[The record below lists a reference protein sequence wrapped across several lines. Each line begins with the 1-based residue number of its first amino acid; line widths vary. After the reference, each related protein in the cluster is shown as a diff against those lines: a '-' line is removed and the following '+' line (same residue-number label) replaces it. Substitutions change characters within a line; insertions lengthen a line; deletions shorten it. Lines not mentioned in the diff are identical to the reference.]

1 MMLLPSTTEMYR
13 ALVERDASFEGLF
26 YACVRTTG
34 IFCRPTCHARKPKPE
49 NVEFASTIQ
58 EALHRGY
65 RPCQLCEPMTAG
77 PAAPNWLAPL
87 LDEIKSHP
95 DLKLRDHDLRVRG
108 LDPVQVRRTFKRS
121 FGMTFQA
128 YQRARR
134 LGTAMKALHGGARTL
149 DAGLDAGFESDSG
162 FREAFAKV
170 FGDAPGRARDTALL
184 VASWIETPLGP
195 MLAIAGD
202 EGLELLEFVDRRA
215 LETELR
221 ELSRKWNPST
231 RAALR
236 LGSGRP
242 ERESR
247 DARSGQAVA
256 IVPGDHAILRRTAA
270 QLAEYFA
277 GTRREFD
284 IPLKLQGSTFQVA
297 AWQALREIPYGETRS
312 YADMARRLG
321 SPGAVRA
328 IGRANGQ
335 NRLCVVVPCHRVIQA
350 DGSLCGYGGGRWRKQ
365 WLLEHERGGR
375 QAV

>member
-1 MMLLPSTTEMYR
+1 MLLPSTTEMYR

-58 EALHRGY
+58 DALHRGY
-65 RPCQLCEPMTAG
+65 RPCQLCEPMSAG
-77 PAAPNWLAPL
+77 PAAPNWLTPL
-87 LDEIKSHP
+87 LDEIKNHP

-128 YQRARR
+128 YQRACR

-170 FGDAPGRARDTALL
+170 FGDAPGRARDNALL

-221 ELSRKWNPST
+221 ELARKWK
-231 RAALR
+231 R
-236 LGSGRP
+236 
-242 ERESR
+242 
-247 DARSGQAVA
+247 A
-256 IVPGDHAILRRTAA
+256 IVPGEHPILSQTAA
-270 QLAEYFA
+270 QLGEYFA
-277 GTRREFD
+277 GTHRAFD
-284 IPLKLQGSTFQVA
+284 IPLKLRGSQFQVA
-297 AWQALREIPYGETRS
+297 AWQALCEIPYGETRS
-312 YADMARRLG
+312 YADMARSVG

-335 NRLCVVVPCHRVIQA
+335 NRLCIVVPCHRVIQA

-365 WLLEHERGGR
+365 WLLDHERG
-375 QAV
+375 A

>member
-1 MMLLPSTTEMYR
+1 MMTLPSTAEMYR
-13 ALVERDASFEGLF
+13 ALVERDGSFEGLF

-49 NVEFASTIQ
+49 NVEFAATIQ

-65 RPCQLCEPMTAG
+65 RPCRLCEPMAAG
-77 PAAPNWLAPL
+77 ATAPNWLAPL
-87 LDEIKSHP
+87 LDDIRNEP

-128 YQRARR
+128 YQRACR

-162 FREAFAKV
+162 FRDAFARV
-170 FGDAPGRARDTALL
+170 FGDAPGRARDRALL
-184 VASWIETPLGP
+184 KASWIETPLGP
-195 MLAIAGD
+195 MLAIAGH

-221 ELSRKWNPST
+221 ELARKWK
-231 RAALR
+231 R
-236 LGSGRP
+236 
-242 ERESR
+242 
-247 DARSGQAVA
+247 A
-256 IVPGDHAILRRTAA
+256 IVPGDHPVLRQTEQ
-270 QLAEYFA
+270 QLREYFA

-284 IPLKLQGSTFQVA
+284 VPLKFEGSPFQIK
-297 AWQALREIPYGETRS
+297 AWQALCAIPYGETRS
-312 YADMARRLG
+312 YADMARSIG

-335 NRLCVVVPCHRVIQA
+335 NRLCIVIPCHRVIQA

-365 WLLEHERGGR
+365 WLLDHERSLGVR
-375 QAV
+375 STD